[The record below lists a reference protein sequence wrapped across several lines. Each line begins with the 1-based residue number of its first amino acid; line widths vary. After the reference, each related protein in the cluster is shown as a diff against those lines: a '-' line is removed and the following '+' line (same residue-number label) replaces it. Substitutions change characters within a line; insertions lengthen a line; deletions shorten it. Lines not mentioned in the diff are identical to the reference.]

1 MEWLEERG
9 GVERWWV
16 WILDDLKSFLR
27 KDQEDEMAFWGLRE
41 GLERREESLRLFGWR
56 WGLVVA
62 AVVAAVEVIVKQL
75 RWKRRRKK
83 ERNLFKNDDMLAI
96 SA

>member
-41 GLERREESLRLFGWR
+41 GLERSEESLRLFGWR
-56 WGLVVA
+56 SGL
-62 AVVAAVEVIVKQL
+62 VAAVEVIVKQL

-83 ERNLFKNDDMLAI
+83 ERNLLKNDDMVAI

>member
-41 GLERREESLRLFGWR
+41 GLERSEESLRLFGWR
-56 WGLVVA
+56 SGLA
-62 AVVAAVEVIVKQL
+62 AAAVEVIVKQL

-83 ERNLFKNDDMLAI
+83 ERNLLKNDVMVAI

>member
-56 WGLVVA
+56 WGLEVA
-62 AVVAAVEVIVKQL
+62 AAVEVIVKQL

-83 ERNLFKNDDMLAI
+83 ERNLLKNDDMVAI

>member
-41 GLERREESLRLFGWR
+41 GLESSEESLRLFGWR

-62 AVVAAVEVIVKQL
+62 AAAAVEVIVKQL

-83 ERNLFKNDDMLAI
+83 ERNLLKNDDMVAI

>member
-27 KDQEDEMAFWGLRE
+27 KDQEDEMAFWGLRD
-41 GLERREESLRLFGWR
+41 GLESSEESLRLFGWR
-56 WGLVVA
+56 WGLVVVA
-62 AVVAAVEVIVKQL
+62 AAAAVEVIVKQL

-83 ERNLFKNDDMLAI
+83 ERNLLKNDDMVAI